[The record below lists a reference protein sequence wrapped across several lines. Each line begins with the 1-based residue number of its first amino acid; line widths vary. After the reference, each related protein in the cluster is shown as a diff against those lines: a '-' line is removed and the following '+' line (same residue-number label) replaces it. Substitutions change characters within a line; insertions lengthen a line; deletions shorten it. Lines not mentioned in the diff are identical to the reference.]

1 MTLVPL
7 DGLPRLPDDVLAA
20 LLARFRATGFDAAL
34 VGEADAYLP
43 GVLRQ
48 PRLPLVR
55 FWLEQRPEPGAALA
69 RLFVFDDTLAES
81 VASHALG
88 PELFSRL
95 ANAGIVDVASGDVT
109 SQFLLNP
116 TEAGVYVF
124 SDPLGAGR
132 DAVMG
137 PGGGTEH
144 LARLVPNAFLG
155 RALDVGCGAGT
166 LALVAAKR
174 GAKRAVGVDLNPR
187 AIELARF
194 NARLNGL
201 DAEFHAGDAVEPV
214 ANESFDLVLSQPPFV
229 GRPPEQEERTFLFG
243 GAMGDELAL
252 RFLAAAPKVLAPGG
266 RALFLLQSAERE
278 EPLMARVRA
287 ALGEAAP
294 HVLVLSGGGPTPQTQ
309 ASVFASFEDPTFGEA
324 YARAARRYLGHFSKQ
339 GIISFGGAL
348 IALSRPSPALGDG
361 RYALGLTL
369 RSPHYDAVSL
379 DAFLRA
385 LDLLEAPDALLE
397 GERLRLSPYVRAARD
412 VVESESAP
420 GSLEERAVL
429 SVTAPGIG
437 TDWPVAPAELEVLS
451 AIDRSAS
458 VGEALDALARA
469 APGLASLR
477 NELLGLVRNALLRGT
492 LVRSSA

>member
-1 MTLVPL
+1 
-7 DGLPRLPDDVLAA
+7 LPDDVLAA
-20 LLARFRATGFDAAL
+20 LVARFRATGFDAAL

-48 PRLPLVR
+48 PRLPLVH
-55 FWLEQRPEPGAALA
+55 FFLEGRPEPGAALA
-69 RLFVFDDTLAES
+69 RLFAFDDLLGETEARD
-81 VASHALG
+81 ALG
-88 PELFSRL
+88 SELFGAL
-95 ANAGIVDVASGDVT
+95 EGAGVVARTADGRVRGC
-109 SQFLLNP
+109 FLVNP

-124 SDPLGAGR
+124 SDSLGAGR

-155 RALDVGCGAGT
+155 RALDIGCGAGT
-166 LALVAAKR
+166 LALVAARR

-187 AIELARF
+187 AIELSRF

-201 DAEFHAGDAVEPV
+201 DAEFRVGDSVEPV
-214 ANESFDLVLSQPPFV
+214 ASESFDLVLSQPPFV
-229 GRPPEQEERTFLFG
+229 GRPPGQEERTFLFG

-278 EPLMARVRA
+278 GEPLMVRVRA

-339 GIISFGGAL
+339 GIVSFGGAL
-348 IALSRPSPALGDG
+348 VALGRPTPAYGDG
-361 RYALGLTL
+361 RYALGITL
-369 RSPHYDAVSL
+369 QRPHYDAVSL
-379 DAFLRA
+379 DTFLRA
-385 LDLLEAPDALLE
+385 LDLLEAPNALLE

-429 SVTAPGIG
+429 SVSAPGIG

-451 AIDRSAS
+451 AIDRSAN

-477 NELLGLVRNALLRGT
+477 DELLGLVRNALLRGV
-492 LVRSSA
+492 LVR